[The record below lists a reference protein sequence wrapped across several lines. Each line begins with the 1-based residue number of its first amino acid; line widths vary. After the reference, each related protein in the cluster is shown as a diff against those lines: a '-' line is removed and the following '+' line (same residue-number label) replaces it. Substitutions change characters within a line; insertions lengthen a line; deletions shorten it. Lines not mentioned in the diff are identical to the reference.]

1 MLPPIEANDAG
12 FLKPSVFSVVCA
24 REERGRTNPKEEQK
38 RGSPQLLNLWD
49 EATQS
54 YIFPRIK
61 AHALYAGQAHMPI
74 I

>member
-1 MLPPIEANDAG
+1 MQVSSNRLSPVSFVLG
-12 FLKPSVFSVVCA
+12 K
-24 REERGRTNPKEEQK
+24 REGEKFQRKNRK
-38 RGSPQLLNLWD
+38 RGSPQLFNLWD